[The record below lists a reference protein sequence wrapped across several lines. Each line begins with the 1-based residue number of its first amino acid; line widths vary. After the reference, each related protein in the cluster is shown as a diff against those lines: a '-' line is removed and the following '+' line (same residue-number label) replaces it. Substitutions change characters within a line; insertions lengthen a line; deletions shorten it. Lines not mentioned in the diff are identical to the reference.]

1 MICLEGFVMSR
12 FFPLRIL
19 TGDGGLKLVN
29 FVQADFLYRL
39 IYTA

>member
-1 MICLEGFVMSR
+1 MSR